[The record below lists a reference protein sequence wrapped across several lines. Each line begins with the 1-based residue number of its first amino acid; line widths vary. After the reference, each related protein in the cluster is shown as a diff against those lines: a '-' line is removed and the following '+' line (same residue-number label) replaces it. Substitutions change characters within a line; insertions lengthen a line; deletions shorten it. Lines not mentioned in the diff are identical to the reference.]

1 MAPSWSRRD
10 ILRLS
15 GAGIALLTGC
25 ASDQQASNRS
35 STSSPPSETTSTTR
49 PPTSLTST
57 QTPEPT
63 DSPTPEEVPVTTPP
77 ACDGSL
83 TRLDRPSESVS
94 YGQVNGFELTA
105 SADTVARGE
114 DIGFTLMWVEST
126 GEDPTTG
133 NDEMFT
139 IDQKAENGWQ
149 SIYRIRDPPNAGW
162 TSLAHPAPSNESPPV
177 SWFEWSFTATQDG
190 LAHST
195 QFNVPY
201 AVCEPLTTG
210 TYRFVYWGLDEAAVG
225 YQFELTE

>member
-15 GAGIALLTGC
+15 GAGVALLAGC
-25 ASDQQASNRS
+25 ASDQPASNRS
-35 STSSPPSETTSTTR
+35 AIDALSSQTTSAKTPSSSP
-49 PPTSLTST
+49 TST

-63 DSPTPEEVPVTTPP
+63 AASTPEEVPVITPP

-94 YGQVNGFELTA
+94 YGQAGGFELTA

-114 DIGFTLMWVEST
+114 DIGLTLTWVEST

-133 NDEMFT
+133 NNEIFT
-139 IDQKAENGWQ
+139 ADRKTESGWQ

-177 SWFEWSFTATQDG
+177 TWFEWSFAATQDG

-195 QFNVPY
+195 QLNVPY
-201 AVCEPLTTG
+201 AV
-210 TYRFVYWGLDEAAVG
+210 
-225 YQFELTE
+225 